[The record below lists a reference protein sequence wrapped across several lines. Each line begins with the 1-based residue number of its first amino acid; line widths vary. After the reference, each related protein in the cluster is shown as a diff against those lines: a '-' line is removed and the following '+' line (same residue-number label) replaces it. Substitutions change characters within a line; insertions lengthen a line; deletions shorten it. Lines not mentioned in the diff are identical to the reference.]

1 MTNRQ
6 FTLFINRLVEA
17 IRSVSPIDTGTLRN
31 DAIRFEFLDENTCR
45 IYVDEAIAP
54 YMPYTT
60 EPWLSPRWH
69 EKKNPNEGWWDRAY
83 EYVATLVMR
92 KLKNSIVS
100 VQNESK
106 NVWVENRLKRSRKP
120 RSSRNPNYKKPRK
133 KRK

>member
-1 MTNRQ
+1 MKNEQ
-6 FTLFINRLVEA
+6 FTKLTDKIVEQ
-17 IRSVSPIDTGTLRN
+17 IRSIAPVDTGILKY
-31 DAIRFEFLDENTCR
+31 DAIRFEFLDKNTCR
-45 IYVDEAIAP
+45 IYVDENIVP
-54 YMPYTT
+54 YMPYTN

-69 EKKNPNEGWWDRAY
+69 GKKNPNEGWWGRAY